1 MMEQCGRYWAIRLA
15 DLQWTNTHC
24 TTGQRSVTPHTHTLY
39 DGAVRPVLGNQ
50 TGRPA
55 VDKHTLYDW
64 TAVSYTTHTHTLYDG
79 QRSVTPQWTNTH
91 CTTGQRSVTPHTH
104 TVRLDSGQLHTHTHC
119 MMEQCGRYW
128 AIRLADLQWTNTH
141 CTTGQRSV
149 TPHTHTLY
157 DWTAVSYT
165 THTHTV

>member
-1 MMEQCGRYWAIRLA
+1 
-15 DLQWTNTHC
+15 
-24 TTGQRSVTPHTHTLY
+24 
-39 DGAVRPVLGNQ
+39 
-50 TGRPA
+50 
-55 VDKHTLYDW
+55 
-64 TAVSYTTHTHTLYDG
+64 
-79 QRSVTPQWTNTH
+79 
-91 CTTGQRSVTPHTH
+91 
-104 TVRLDSGQLHTHTHC
+104 

-165 THTHTV
+165 THTHNQTATCSGQTHTYDWTAVSYTTHTHTLYDWTAVSYTTHTHTV

>member
-1 MMEQCGRYWAIRLA
+1 MTGQRSVTPHTHTLYDGQCGRYWAIRLA

-64 TAVSYTTHTHTLYDG
+64 TAVSYTTHTH
-79 QRSVTPQWTNTH
+79 
-91 CTTGQRSVTPHTH
+91 
-104 TVRLDSGQLHTHTHC
+104 C

>member
-1 MMEQCGRYWAIRLA
+1 M
-15 DLQWTNTHC
+15 
-24 TTGQRSVTPHTHTLY
+24 TGQRSVTPHT
-39 DGAVRPVLGNQ
+39 
-50 TGRPA
+50 
-55 VDKHTLYDW
+55 HTLYDW
-64 TAVSYTTHTHTLYDG
+64 TAVSYTTHTHTG
-79 QRSVTPQWTNTH
+79 QSDWPT
-91 CTTGQRSVTPHTH
+91 CSGQTH
-104 TVRLDSGQLHTHTHC
+104 TVRLDSGQLHHTHCMTGQLHHTHTHC

>member
-1 MMEQCGRYWAIRLA
+1 
-15 DLQWTNTHC
+15 
-24 TTGQRSVTPHTHTLY
+24 
-39 DGAVRPVLGNQ
+39 
-50 TGRPA
+50 
-55 VDKHTLYDW
+55 
-64 TAVSYTTHTHTLYDG
+64 
-79 QRSVTPQWTNTH
+79 
-91 CTTGQRSVTPHTH
+91 
-104 TVRLDSGQLHTHTHC
+104 